1 MMPMAMLGP
10 WRIRWALRDER
21 KKMQHKQ
28 KRDSSLHYAKL
39 DAQKYG
45 KDNETSYMKRTP
57 YQIGGKIQKL
67 KQNMHI
73 GNEHNLY

>member
-39 DAQKYG
+39 DA
-45 KDNETSYMKRTP
+45 
-57 YQIGGKIQKL
+57 
-67 KQNMHI
+67 
-73 GNEHNLY
+73 